1 MQEGV
6 EEVDG
11 QEAQVGQTLQQ
22 TLHAGVADL
31 RHLAGVQRLA
41 EANVH
46 VVFVQPGVRPSDE
59 NIPVNGCSAVCWECD
74 GTFSSSD
81 SDVGQKSV

>member
-11 QEAQVGQTLQQ
+11 QEAQVGEPLQQ

-31 RHLAGVQRLA
+31 RHLARVERLA
-41 EANVH
+41 EADVH
-46 VVFVQPGVRPSDE
+46 VVLMEP
-59 NIPVNGCSAVCWECD
+59 
-74 GTFSSSD
+74 
-81 SDVGQKSV
+81 DV